1 MVYIE
6 NLDLNCRWAYIAT
19 HLPGRTDNEI
29 KNRWNSYIK
38 KKICKSTSVNPSES
52 DQQITEA
59 SPNNNNNN
67 IPTKPILK
75 TIFSNSDSTLPL
87 PRIDTTFFA
96 DKDELTRQ
104 IDRLSSETWYH
115 NHQYQP
121 QPALPMVTF
130 DDVGLDTDYL
140 GLPELLDDMAS
151 SSADRLRSCV
161 VDQDVEYMPPEVI
174 GEWVVDPSLWGRD
187 CTT

>member
-1 MVYIE
+1 MEKGDVK
-6 NLDLNCRWAYIAT
+6 D
-19 HLPGRTDNEI
+19 
-29 KNRWNSYIK
+29 K
-38 KKICKSTSVNPSES
+38 KVKRGLWSPEEDEKLIQCITNHGCHSWSEVPKK
-52 DQQITEA
+52 QITEA

-87 PRIDTTFFA
+87 PRIDTNVFS

-104 IDRLSSETWYH
+104 IDRLTSETWYH

-140 GLPELLDDMAS
+140 GLPVLLDDMAS
-151 SSADRLRSCV
+151 SSSDRVRSCV
-161 VDQDVEYMPPEVI
+161 VDQDVDMSPEVI